1 MSHCFALGLETQD
14 IHYKKCDIV
23 EKLHTRNYSIATWVD
38 YAKVPSIYPSKDV
51 RIGKYWTLLEDKI
64 AQREIKASFFFS

>member
-1 MSHCFALGLETQD
+1 M
-14 IHYKKCDIV
+14 
-23 EKLHTRNYSIATWVD
+23 EKLHTRNYSITTWVD